1 MTGCKNI
8 FFWSEI
14 VYVFCFQRKK
24 LSSLLQKPTLV
35 VRMLEILEGDCFSTS
50 ILQGLGELH
59 FTLIFIEIFKIRD
72 SERCLYQN
80 QNQVKNGHWNQ
91 DGSSIKFPHKFWKI
105 SSQCLLSQVPL
116 SSLLDYFWAEKI
128 FPESRHAA
136 PQRFLT
142 QKLAR
147 HCVSV
152 RKFFWCYYLEK
163 FGGFMIC
170 NVNFMKVKLKM
181 VSITAKNCKY
191 ITKKYLWN
199 FLTLV
204 FTLHDS
210 ECFVKIQI
218 RKHMKC

>member
-1 MTGCKNI
+1 M
-8 FFWSEI
+8 EI
-14 VYVFCFQRKK
+14 
-24 LSSLLQKPTLV
+24 
-35 VRMLEILEGDCFSTS
+35 
-50 ILQGLGELH
+50 H
-59 FTLIFIEIFKIRD
+59 FTLILIEIFKICD
-72 SERCLYQN
+72 SEKCLYQN

-91 DGSSIKFPHKFWKI
+91 DGNSIKCPHKF
-105 SSQCLLSQVPL
+105 QNLALSVCWVMCHYL
-116 SSLLDYFWAEKI
+116 ACYVFLAEKI
-128 FPESRHAA
+128 FPENRHAA